1 MTSILDLPA
10 RKNKPRDSGWT
21 LVLDGGVPTKYFID
35 ALDSYSEY
43 IDFIKFGWCTSLL
56 TKDIEKKIN
65 CALSHDI
72 NIFFGGTFFEKALL
86 QGKLDRFYQY
96 HKQLNCQY
104 MEISNGS
111 IDLDQKEKTKH
122 IKDFSQE
129 FKVLSEVGFK
139 DTQRSLE
146 LYPAQWI
153 DCIAQDLEAGAV
165 KVIAEARES
174 GRSGICR
181 ADGEL
186 RYGLISEIIDSSLSM
201 DEVIFEAP
209 TKTLQVYFTRRLGS
223 DVNLGNIA
231 LSDVLSLETLR
242 LGLRSDTLEVFE
254 KEISR

>member
-1 MTSILDLPA
+1 MNGALDLPG
-10 RKNKPRDSGWT
+10 RKNKPRDVGWT

-35 ALDSYSEY
+35 ALDSYSQY

-56 TKDIEKKIN
+56 TKDLEKKIN

-72 NIFFGGTFFEKALL
+72 KIFFGGTFFEKALM

-96 HKQLNCQY
+96 LKQWNCQF
-104 MEISNGS
+104 MEISNGT
-111 IDLDQKEKTKH
+111 INLDQKEKVKH

-129 FKVLSEVGFK
+129 FKVLSEVGYK
-139 DTQRSLE
+139 DSQRSLE

-153 DCIAQDLEAGAV
+153 ECMTQDLEAGAV

-174 GRSGICR
+174 GHSGICR
-181 ADGEL
+181 ADGEI

-201 DEVIFEAP
+201 DDVIFEAP

-223 DVNLGNIA
+223 DVNLGNITIN
-231 LSDVLSLETLR
+231 DVLSLETLR
-242 LGLRSDTLEVFE
+242 LGLRADTLMVFE
-254 KEISR
+254 KEVGG